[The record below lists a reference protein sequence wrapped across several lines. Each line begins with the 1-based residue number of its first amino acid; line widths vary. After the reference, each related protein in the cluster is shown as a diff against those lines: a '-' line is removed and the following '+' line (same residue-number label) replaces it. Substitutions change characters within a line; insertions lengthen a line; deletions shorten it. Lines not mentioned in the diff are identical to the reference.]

1 MRELDS
7 TAVQAGVAGGAIL
20 AGGGGGW
27 VRHGY
32 EIGNLAVSYGSP
44 RLVSLDD
51 LADDDLVVV
60 VSQIG
65 APAAA
70 DAHME
75 PRDFIRALEMVMQAT
90 PGRIVGVMTAQNGSS
105 TTVHGWL
112 HAAVLEDLSVV
123 DVAGNGR
130 AHPTA
135 KMGGM
140 GLAADPSFV
149 TVAAGAGGDRAKGKY
164 VEAFA
169 RGSLAATSNI
179 MRRTAIEAGGFV
191 ANARTPISV
200 AFLRRNGAVG
210 AISFALDVGS
220 VVLTAR
226 EKGGGAVLDALV
238 DNLGA
243 RVLVA
248 GVVEEFELRT
258 ENGFDLGYAVLSDGS
273 GTAVELR
280 LCNEW
285 MTAERAGE
293 RIASFPDVIHLLDTD
308 DGQPVAAADVRKGQP
323 LTAFAIPGGRIPLGA
338 GVCDPSV
345 YPEVE
350 AMIGRDLLDYAM
362 AVASHND
369 YLQRP

>member
-7 TAVQAGVAGGAIL
+7 AAVQAGVAGGAIL

-32 EIGNLAVSYGSP
+32 ELGNLAVAYGSP
-44 RLVSLDD
+44 RLVSLDELD
-51 LADDDLVVV
+51 GDDLVVV

-65 APAAA
+65 APAAPG
-70 DAHME
+70 AHME
-75 PRDFIRALEMVMQAT
+75 PRDFIRALEMVMETA
-90 PGRIVGVMTAQNGSS
+90 PGRVVGVMTAQNGSS

-112 HAAVLEDLSVV
+112 HAAVIRGLTVV

-140 GLAADPSFV
+140 GLSADPNFV
-149 TVAAGAGGDRAKGKY
+149 TVAAGVGGDRVKGRY

-179 MRRTAIEAGGFV
+179 MRRAAVEAGGFV

-200 AFLRRNGAVG
+200 DFLRRKGAVG
-210 AISFALDVGS
+210 AISFALDLGR
-220 VVLTAR
+220 VVLAARADGGTA
-226 EKGGGAVLDALV
+226 VIDALV
-238 DNLGA
+238 DNLSA
-243 RVLVA
+243 RVLVT
-248 GVVEEFELRT
+248 GMVEEFEIRT
-258 ENGFDLGYAVLSDGS
+258 ENGFDLGRAIVSDGR
-273 GTAVELR
+273 GTAIELR

-285 MTAERAGE
+285 MTAECDGE
-293 RIASFPDVIHLLDTD
+293 RVASFPDVIHLLDTE
-308 DGQPVAAADVRKGQP
+308 GGLPVAAADVQKGQR
-323 LTAFAIPGGRIPLGA
+323 LTAFAIPGDRLPLGA
-338 GVCDPSV
+338 GVGDPSV

-362 AVASHND
+362 AAVSRNG
-369 YLQRP
+369 RPRS